1 MTAAFIIIPVVVR
14 VLIIGMICWTLAL
27 RGRSFWRSAGA
38 LVVADVIVLG
48 LILLGSLLG
57 HWLSLVPLPLP
68 IGGSPYLVVIPV
80 GLVLVAMLLTWEWAI
95 RLAVRPGEIAGRTLG
110 MAALALLATGAVL
123 LAIAMFPVFA
133 GVRDQRG

>member
-14 VLIIGMICWTLAL
+14 LLIIGMICWMLAL
-27 RGRSFWRSAGA
+27 RGRSFWRSVGA

-57 HWLSLVPLPLP
+57 HWLSLVPLPSL
-68 IGGSPYLVVIPV
+68 IGGSPYLMVIPV
-80 GLVLVAMLLTWEWAI
+80 GLVLVAVLLIWEWAI
-95 RLAVRPGEIAGRTLG
+95 RLAVRPYEVAGRALG
-110 MAALALLATGAVL
+110 FAALALLASGALL
-123 LAIAMFPVFA
+123 LAIAVFPVFA